1 MVKVD
6 TLIKGPQRP
15 LSPGATL
22 NKTTMIYDTKSHST
36 ARSYHPDSGRI
47 PIMRVYYTRDIFV
60 FAIVSKFVVLYVL
73 LSKDFTPVHFVRY
86 LNFSGDDSWVSILLY
101 QSVTLLVILD
111 FIVYF

>member
-36 ARSYHPDSGRI
+36 ARSYLGTNSHNARMS
-47 PIMRVYYTRDIFV
+47 DIF
-60 FAIVSKFVVLYVL
+60 AVSKFDVLSL
-73 LSKDFTPVHFVRY
+73 FLSKDFTPVHFVRY
-86 LNFSGDDSWVSILLY
+86 LNFSGDVSWVSILLY
-101 QSVTLLVILD
+101 QSVTLLVIRG